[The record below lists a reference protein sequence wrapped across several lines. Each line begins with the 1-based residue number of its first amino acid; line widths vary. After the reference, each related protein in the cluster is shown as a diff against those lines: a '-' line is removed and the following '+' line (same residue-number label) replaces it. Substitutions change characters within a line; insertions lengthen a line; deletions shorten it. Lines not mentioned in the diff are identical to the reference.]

1 MLIKAAVCIEYAL
14 LQWRRK
20 KMDKILSS
28 TERFRLEDNDKWFN
42 KVKDKE
48 WTLDK
53 AIEFIQRYGEYT
65 RGYPGDF
72 VTDEEAYY
80 LHCAKNYIAN
90 ELSLGKIKILPI
102 KDYERVK
109 QWIKEE

>member
-1 MLIKAAVCIEYAL
+1 
-14 LQWRRK
+14 
-20 KMDKILSS
+20 MDKILSS

-65 RGYPGDF
+65 R
-72 VTDEEAYY
+72 
-80 LHCAKNYIAN
+80 
-90 ELSLGKIKILPI
+90 
-102 KDYERVK
+102 
-109 QWIKEE
+109 

>member
-1 MLIKAAVCIEYAL
+1 
-14 LQWRRK
+14 
-20 KMDKILSS
+20 MDKILSS

-72 VTDEEAYY
+72 VTDEETYY